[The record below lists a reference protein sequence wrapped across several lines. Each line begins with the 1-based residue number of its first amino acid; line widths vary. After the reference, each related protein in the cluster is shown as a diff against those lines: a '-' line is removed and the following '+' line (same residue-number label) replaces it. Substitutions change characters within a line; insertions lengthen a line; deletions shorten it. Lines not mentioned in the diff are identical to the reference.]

1 MRREDRVKCSFYRII
16 FIRII
21 EFFELLL
28 VTFNPFWYA
37 RNLEVYLLCFEIV
50 VKNLIL
56 FNRIQISYGKL
67 FKLF

>member
-67 FKLF
+67 FRLF